1 MKTVAKPIIGVR
13 FMVISSQDAEDS
25 SQDAENS
32 WQDAEDSSQD
42 AENSSQ
48 DAENSSQDAENS
60 WQDAEDSSQ
69 DAENSSQD
77 ALYVHA
83 SVHMSCNY
91 IYFCTGLNVKV
102 LPSLVRHMV
111 W

>member
-1 MKTVAKPIIGVR
+1 MKTVAKLIIGVR

-32 WQDAEDSSQD
+32 SQD
-42 AENSSQ
+42 AEY
-48 DAENSSQDAENS
+48 
-60 WQDAEDSSQ
+60 
-69 DAENSSQD
+69 SSQD